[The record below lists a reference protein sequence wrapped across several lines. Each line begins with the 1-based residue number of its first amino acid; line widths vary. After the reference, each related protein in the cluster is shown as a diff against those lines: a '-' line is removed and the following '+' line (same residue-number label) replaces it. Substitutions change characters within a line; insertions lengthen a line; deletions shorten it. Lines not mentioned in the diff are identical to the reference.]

1 MTPDGRH
8 MHDQAT
14 GSSRQARQVRTSNMS
29 KQCDIVER
37 TVNAAL
43 ADIEKYA
50 PQEFQKLQ
58 TDPAKKLAL
67 IQAAREA
74 AEEEVKLAE
83 EFHTLPPENVA
94 ERLSKHLPQNR
105 VELIKTGLE
114 VPTYHLDISKKADG
128 HHWADITRDGK
139 VFMQSQVL
147 ESSAAIGK
155 STYIQM
161 ASIVIEGVHATRP
174 PSCWHQGSCQ

>member
-1 MTPDGRH
+1 MNIHITWLTHVR
-8 MHDQAT
+8 T
-14 GSSRQARQVRTSNMS
+14 GPKKKKIAARQVRTSNMS
-29 KQCDIVER
+29 KQRDIVKRAE
-37 TVNAAL
+37 NAAL

-58 TDPAKKLAL
+58 TDPAKKQAL
-67 IQAAREA
+67 IQAAGEA

-128 HHWADITRDGK
+128 HHWADITGVGKFCCHRQVHLYSDG
-139 VFMQSQVL
+139 
-147 ESSAAIGK
+147 
-155 STYIQM
+155 
-161 ASIVIEGVHATRP
+161 
-174 PSCWHQGSCQ
+174 